1 MLKLK
6 KRILFTLS
14 ASAVA
19 VAPFIS
25 ATHAET
31 ENVPAIVAPA
41 KENLRYTTTQDMK
54 VETVLTAFFLER
66 AHILQKK
73 IAELDMG
80 SLIESDF
87 AALDSTH
94 SIFLQSDLDS
104 MKTRFSPTLSD
115 HISRGNLH
123 AAFTIYNLFLKRLDE
138 RIAWIEK
145 RLQNPETFNLNRDD
159 ALSLNRKEEKW
170 PENVAAA
177 DALWEKRLTSEII
190 TELLG
195 EDKDEKTGEEA
206 TVAETDDVP
215 AKKDETHPSAEA
227 VAAAC
232 KKLRERYSKLRD
244 NLTLEPWE
252 VEELFLNALTTQYD
266 PHTSFFSKQSMEE
279 FEIMMRNSLCGIG
292 AVLTTED
299 GYCTI
304 REIMPGSPVERSGK
318 FSVGDRIVAVAPG
331 GNGEQLTDVVGMRL
345 NRIVR
350 MLRGE
355 KGVPVTLL
363 VESGNDHS
371 RQLITLVRD
380 EVKLTEQLASAK
392 IFDVPDGDSTVPVG
406 VISLPSFYGKDR
418 SDKTAFSTSEDVK
431 ELLGKLKKAK
441 VKAIVL
447 DLRRNGGGYLNEAI
461 DLLELFVGPGVP
473 AVLTQG
479 SGGRTSK
486 LITGG
491 TLGMA
496 KSLFSDTPEWTGPV
510 VVLVSKLSASASEIV
525 AGALQDNRRALIVG
539 DPQTHGKG
547 SVQEVIPFKAYD
559 SSQEASIKL
568 TRSKWY
574 APSGNSIQIKGVSS
588 DVVTPSIYSVL
599 PVGEGDLDRPLPWD
613 RVPSA
618 LGNEI
623 PEWLSAPVSP
633 ELIEILA
640 ENSRRRQA
648 ELPEFLTHHRTIA
661 WMDEREKDKSLPLS
675 ISERL
680 ALRDNDKAFYELV
693 KKEYTDLSRQ
703 TGYNKTEIKLDSAIE
718 QEKESEDNAAK
729 KKSLLKPN
737 QSALPG
743 MSGGND
749 DDWPDY
755 DVLLREAVRIAADWV
770 ELVETEKVKSPVR
783 EREARSSKAP
793 SPRK

>member
-1 MLKLK
+1 MLKNK
-6 KRILFTLS
+6 ILFTLS
-14 ASAVA
+14 ASALA
-19 VAPFIS
+19 ITPFIF
-25 ATHAET
+25 ANQTDT
-31 ENVPAIVAPA
+31 DTVPAIIAPA
-41 KENLRYTTTQDMK
+41 SENLRYTTTQEMK

-73 IAELDMG
+73 IAALDMG

-87 AALDSTH
+87 SALDSTH
-94 SIFLQSDLDS
+94 SIFLQSDLDA
-104 MKTRFSPTLSD
+104 MKARFSPMLSD
-115 HISRGNLH
+115 HIARGNLH

-138 RIAWIEK
+138 RIAWIDQ
-145 RLQNPETFNLNRDD
+145 RLQTPETFDLNRDD
-159 ALSLNRKEEKW
+159 SLSLNRKEAKW
-170 PENVAAA
+170 PADVSAAN
-177 DALWEKRLTSEII
+177 ALWEKRLTSEII

-195 EDKDEKTGEEA
+195 EDKKTDAPDAPVEEVIPTAEK
-206 TVAETDDVP
+206 V
-215 AKKDETHPSAEA
+215 S
-227 VAAAC
+227 AAC
-232 KKLRERYSKLRD
+232 EKLRERYSKLRN
-244 NLTLEPWE
+244 NLTVEPWE
-252 VEELFLNALTTQYD
+252 VEEIFLNALTTQYD

-292 AVLTTED
+292 AVLTMED

-318 FSVGDRIVAVAPG
+318 ISVGDRIVAVATN
-331 GNGEQLTDVVGMRL
+331 GNGEMLTDVVGMRL

-355 KGVPVTLL
+355 KGDPVTLL
-363 VESGNDHS
+363 IESGNDHS
-371 RQLITLVRD
+371 RQLITLARD

-392 IFDVPDGDSTVPVG
+392 IFDVPEGNSTVPVG

-418 SDKTAFSTSEDVK
+418 SDKASFSTSEDVK
-431 ELLGKLKKAK
+431 ELLEKLKKAK
-441 VKAIVL
+441 VKAVVL

-473 AVLTQG
+473 AVITQG
-479 SGGRTSK
+479 AGNRTSK

-496 KSLFSDTPEWTGPV
+496 KSLFTDKPEWTGPV

-559 SSQEASIKL
+559 ASQEASIKL

-574 APSGNSIQIKGVSS
+574 APSGKSIQIKGVSS
-588 DVVTPSIYSVL
+588 DIVTPSIYSVL

-618 LGNEI
+618 LADEL

-633 ELIEILA
+633 ELIEILS

-661 WMDEREKDKSLPLS
+661 WMDERENDKALPLS
-675 ISERL
+675 IAERV
-680 ALRDNDKAFYELV
+680 ALRDNDKAFYDLV
-693 KKEYTDLSRQ
+693 KKEYTDLSRE
-703 TGYNKTEIKLDSAIE
+703 TGYEKTEVKLDSAIE
-718 QEKESEDNAAK
+718 QEKESDASAK
-729 KKSLLKPN
+729 KKSMLSSN
-737 QSALPG
+737 SNALPG
-743 MSGGND
+743 MSGD
-749 DDWPDY
+749 DEEDWPDY

-770 ELVETEKVKSPVR
+770 ELVENGKMTAPSKSK
-783 EREARSSKAP
+783 KAP
-793 SPRK
+793 APKRN